1 MCLHNIKNRK
11 SRALNERPQGA
22 RCRQVG
28 PPYPPSPFC
37 NVRDRNA
44 EASHSQW
51 PSVGQ
56 VGYALLQVSAPAGMV
71 WFQAPHMHEPHSV
84 VAKFRSS
91 LSCRTRTS
99 SYWWSLSSLSVS
111 LSPAVVKGS
120 CHISPDQLCLQQLG
134 KNPLCGCS
142 RCCGL

>member
-37 NVRDRNA
+37 NVRDRNV

-99 SYWWSLSSLSVS
+99 SYYFYISGPVKVERFHIHVVQCSHPSLESK
-111 LSPAVVKGS
+111 A
-120 CHISPDQLCLQQLG
+120 
-134 KNPLCGCS
+134 
-142 RCCGL
+142 